1 MEANV
6 LMSLTPTIRVFAPG
20 RTARHEAAFTWV
32 LSSALGLDWTW
43 AEEGVDQEGI
53 HCHYG
58 GGNEAKG
65 MALPVDGLLSEV
77 GQRRAEPP
85 GVDGPDADLFAA
97 VFWMASRMEE
107 HLPGALRDDHGRFD
121 PSGSI
126 AEKKGWLDVP
136 ICEHWAFRV
145 GERLLGAHWPAHREN
160 LLAKFEVVPTID
172 VDSAYAFRGKGGIR
186 TTGALVRD
194 FAKGRFSHVAR
205 RVRVILKHASDPYDT
220 YFKAQK
226 WHRDRGLQVQWFF
239 LLAAFGS
246 HDKGLPPSSSA
257 LGTLMRSLDG
267 APDQEVHWH
276 PGYASASDAR
286 ALQREFDAFK
296 RILGR
301 TPLAS
306 RQHYLK
312 MEPTATRRSL
322 LALGVREDH
331 TEGHAVRTG
340 FRGGFSRSRP
350 WYDLEAESLTDLALC
365 PFAAMDATYLRYLGT
380 APEAVP
386 DSIRT
391 LSDAVQSV
399 GGTLRLLWHN
409 ESLAPEGQW
418 AAWGNVYP
426 AVLDAALEGTGGH
439 HSASRS
445 FVD

>member
-43 AEEGVDQEGI
+43 AEEGVDQDGI

-58 GGNEAKG
+58 GGHQAKG

-126 AEKKGWLDVP
+126 AERKGWLDVP

-194 FAKGRFSHVAR
+194 FAQGRFSRGQTNAGHFEAR
-205 RVRVILKHASDPYDT
+205 
-220 YFKAQK
+220 F
-226 WHRDRGLQVQWFF
+226 
-239 LLAAFGS
+239 
-246 HDKGLPPSSSA
+246 
-257 LGTLMRSLDG
+257 RSLRHLFQSAEMAPRPG
-267 APDQEVHWH
+267 ASSPVVLFC
-276 PGYASASDAR
+276 S
-286 ALQREFDAFK
+286 
-296 RILGR
+296 
-301 TPLAS
+301 
-306 RQHYLK
+306 
-312 MEPTATRRSL
+312 
-322 LALGVREDH
+322 
-331 TEGHAVRTG
+331 
-340 FRGGFSRSRP
+340 
-350 WYDLEAESLTDLALC
+350 
-365 PFAAMDATYLRYLGT
+365 
-380 APEAVP
+380 
-386 DSIRT
+386 
-391 LSDAVQSV
+391 
-399 GGTLRLLWHN
+399 RLLGPMTRGCRH
-409 ESLAPEGQW
+409 P
-418 AAWGNVYP
+418 
-426 AVLDAALEGTGGH
+426 VLN
-439 HSASRS
+439 SAR
-445 FVD
+445 